1 METIASLIVLVAGAA
16 DKNRINDRKALII
29 NMQKSNQQG
38 SKAIRIRPRQFGAT
52 KP

>member
-1 METIASLIVLVAGAA
+1 MELRHLRYLVALGQAE
-16 DKNRINDRKALII
+16 KIKIERQITI